1 MRVAEDHVDV
11 RMAIPGAA
19 IGFTHKEK
27 PMCHQTLIGRS
38 LQAALRCSW
47 LLLLGLVGSIAY
59 AQAPPQEQALT
70 RTADDAQLTWGP
82 CPPFLP
88 KGCGIAVLHGDPA
101 KDNLDVFLKVP
112 AKSTLPLHWHTSAER
127 MVLVAGEL
135 HVTYDGQKMAV
146 LKPGTYAYGPA
157 KRPHNGFCA
166 SAVPCVLFIAFESPL
181 DAVPVAGQPK

>member
-1 MRVAEDHVDV
+1 MR
-11 RMAIPGAA
+11 
-19 IGFTHKEK
+19 T
-27 PMCHQTLIGRS
+27 QTLVARS
-38 LQAALRCSW
+38 LQVAL
-47 LLLLGLVGSIAY
+47 LFVFGLVVSFAHT
-59 AQAPPQEQALT
+59 QAPAQEQALT
-70 RTADDAQLTWGP
+70 QTPRDAQLKWGP

-101 KDNLDVFLKVP
+101 KDNVDVFLKVP
-112 AKSTLPLHWHTSAER
+112 AKSTIPLHWHTSAER

-157 KRPHNGFCA
+157 KRPHKGACV

-181 DAVPVAGQPK
+181 DAVPVESAGK